1 MPFSRIAENRINEAM
16 KEGAFDDLPGR
27 GQPLNLDEYFSTPE
41 DVRMAYSVL
50 KNANCSPPEV
60 QLMSEVSR
68 LERAVEHTPDPVAR
82 QSLQQELTNRRTE
95 LAMLQERG
103 RRR

>member
-1 MPFSRIAENRINEAM
+1 MPFSRVAENRINEAM
-16 KEGAFDDLPGR
+16 KEGVFDDLPGR

-50 KNANCSPPEV
+50 RNANCSPPEV

-68 LERAVEHTPDPVAR
+68 LERAVEQTPDPVAR
-82 QSLQQELTNRRTE
+82 QSLQQELANRRTE

>member
-1 MPFSRIAENRINEAM
+1 MPFSRIVENRINEAM
-16 KEGAFDDLPGR
+16 KEGVFDDLPGR

-41 DVRMAYSVL
+41 DIRMAYSVL

-68 LERAVEHTPDPVAR
+68 LERAVAQTPDPVVR
-82 QSLQQELTNRRTE
+82 QSLQQELANRRTE